1 MGLLDKLRELF
12 AGGGASTGADDPHG
26 MWFYFRC
33 KRCGSI
39 VRVRADRRN
48 DFNREDEGP
57 GALVL
62 RKEVMDNKC
71 FQLMRAELW
80 LDENYQ
86 IVDSTIVG
94 GELSCVEEYE
104 ETHRA

>member
-1 MGLLDKLRELF
+1 MGLIEKLRGLF
-12 AGGGASTGADDPHG
+12 AGGASTGSDDPHG

-48 DFNREDEGP
+48 DFNRDEGP

-86 IVDSTIVG
+86 VVDSNIVG

-104 ETHRA
+104 AAQQA